1 MRSDSTPPKSAQ
13 DAGRP
18 ADEVRDLAK
27 RIEEI
32 RRLEQEIVAKKQSL
46 LLGPSGMGLD
56 EAAEELSFLLLRA
69 GGKLLAL
76 SLAYVDE
83 VVQMPALET
92 AGGDLRAVAGLANY
106 HGEMIA
112 VIDVAEIATG
122 VRSKLSPEMAMV
134 ISQVRPRR
142 LGLMVEE
149 AVDVVTVHRA
159 ALSASDEVLPGAIKA
174 AGILQLKDRTALVI
188 DMLWMSLGTELANLL
203 SGDAA
208 TPVTGNGQ

>member
-1 MRSDSTPPKSAQ
+1 LRSDSIPPRTDDDVDSQ
-13 DAGRP
+13 PDDARQI
-18 ADEVRDLAK
+18 AI

-46 LLGPSGMGLD
+46 MLGPSGMALD

-76 SLAYVDE
+76 SITYVEE
-83 VVQMPALET
+83 VVQMPALEAT
-92 AGGDLRAVAGLANY
+92 DDEMRAVAGLANY
-106 HGEMIA
+106 HGEVIA

-122 VRSKLSPEMAMV
+122 KRSTLSPEMAMV
-134 ISQVRPRR
+134 ISQLRPRR
-142 LGLMVEE
+142 LGLMVDE
-149 AVDVVTVHRA
+149 AVDVVTVPRA

-174 AGILQLKDRTALVI
+174 AGVLQLPGETALVV
-188 DMLWMSLGTELANLL
+188 DMLWMSLGAELANLL

-208 TPVTGNGQ
+208 TPTAGDER